1 MNNNVNRPITK
12 NFISITGIILVFS
25 GIVFF
30 MENLLQ
36 TGWLLVL
43 LPVAIGIMFYYTGI
57 KHHRNSLVYLGSF
70 IGTLLSTLIFV
81 FYFIQNLDVY
91 QILGM
96 FFLCLGI
103 AWLFIFAGF
112 YLIKQKVAFWMFSP
126 FLMSIMLG
134 FTFLQSEKRF
144 LDFLFFIGL
153 GIGVSLLGYGLY
165 WRLFGLVIPGSLI
178 IGIIPGI
185 YNAWADP
192 ALNNPLIQ
200 TGIML
205 VWFALG
211 WGLITI
217 FSRVQTLQF
226 VWWPLIPGGILAMVG
241 WGLYIAGNPQ
251 SAVGFIG
258 NTGSIGLIIFGI
270 YILLM
275 KRGIHR

>member
-192 ALNNPLIQ
+192 AFN
-200 TGIML
+200 T
-205 VWFALG
+205 
-211 WGLITI
+211 
-217 FSRVQTLQF
+217 
-226 VWWPLIPGGILAMVG
+226 WW
-241 WGLYIAGNPQ
+241 N
-251 SAVGFIG
+251 IG
-258 NTGSIGLIIFGI
+258 NGWLGI
-270 YILLM
+270 VYCRKPTECRWLYW
-275 KRGIHR
+275 